1 MPRTKPRMGD
11 LARTDDYSLSAS
23 PSLEELLAIAA
34 AQDNPDAAYKVEPPS
49 LTQDALAEIIA
60 RVRKPERTMR
70 GPVAT
75 IGIRG

>member
-1 MPRTKPRMGD
+1 MGD

-34 AQDNPDAAYKVEPPS
+34 AQDNPDADKVEPPS

-60 RVRKPERTMR
+60 RVRKPVRTMR

>member
-1 MPRTKPRMGD
+1 MGD

-34 AQDNPDAAYKVEPPS
+34 AQDNLDAAKADPPS

>member
-1 MPRTKPRMGD
+1 MPRMKPRMGD

-34 AQDNPDAAYKVEPPS
+34 AQDDPDAYKAEPPS

-60 RVRKPERTMR
+60 RVRKPTRTQR